1 MGGRVGPG
9 PHAHLAGH
17 GNRNGTG
24 GGGVEAVGRLV
35 CGDGGGGDRE
45 QRGE

>member
-17 GNRNGTG
+17 GNRNGR
-24 GGGVEAVGRLV
+24 GGGVGVRQWAGWSVGR
-35 CGDGGGGDRE
+35 GEEGGGR
-45 QRGE
+45 